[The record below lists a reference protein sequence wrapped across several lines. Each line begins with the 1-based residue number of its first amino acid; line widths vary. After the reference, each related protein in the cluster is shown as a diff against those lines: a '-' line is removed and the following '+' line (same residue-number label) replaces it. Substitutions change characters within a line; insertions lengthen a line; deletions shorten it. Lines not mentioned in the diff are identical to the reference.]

1 MHRPTICIVTPAMAD
16 ANNGNWQTAKRWA
29 RMLSTQCHVRLSSAW
44 PDGQDADL
52 LIALHAR
59 RSAASVAAW
68 ARVHPTRPV
77 VVVLTGTDVYRDI
90 HTDAAAQATL
100 HLAHRLVV
108 LQDQALVELPEHL
121 RGKAQVIYQSC
132 SERKTLR
139 KTRAHLRVLMV
150 GHLRDEKWPH
160 VLWQAAQQMS
170 GAEGIHIDH
179 IGKCLEPA
187 LGQLALATAQQCP
200 HYRWLG
206 ERTHAATRAHI
217 QRAHLLVHTSRLE
230 GGAHV
235 LMEAVRCGT
244 PVLASKISGNV
255 GMLGPDY
262 DGYFTPGSADEL
274 AQLLRTCRQ
283 QLEQVNGLCEQL
295 QVQCASRAPLFSPA
309 AEAHNLQSLLAACLQ
324 SP

>member
-1 MHRPTICIVTPAMAD
+1 MHRPTICIVTPAMSD

-29 RMLSTQCHVRLSSAW
+29 RLLSAHCHVRLSNAW
-44 PDGQDADL
+44 PDGQEADL

-68 ARVHPTRPV
+68 AHAHPTRPV

-90 HTDAAAQATL
+90 HTDATAQATL
-100 HLAHRLVV
+100 QLAHRLVV
-108 LQDQALVELPEHL
+108 LQDQALVELPEAL
-121 RGKAQVIYQSC
+121 RGKVQVIYQSC
-132 SERKTLR
+132 SQRQTLP
-139 KTRAHLRVLMV
+139 KTRVHLRVVMV
-150 GHLRDEKWPH
+150 GHLRDEKWPQ
-160 VLWQAAQQMS
+160 VLWQAAQQLS
-170 GAEGIHIDH
+170 DADGIYIDH

-217 QRAHLLVHTSRLE
+217 QRAHLLVHTSSLE

-235 LMEAVRCGT
+235 VMEALRSGT

-255 GMLGPDY
+255 GMLGAHY
-262 DGYFTPGSADEL
+262 NGYFTPGSSEEL
-274 AQLLRTCRQ
+274 AQLLRMCRK
-283 QLEQVNGLCEQL
+283 QLKQANGLCEQL

-309 AEAHNLQSLLAACLQ
+309 AEAHDLQSLVALSLQ
-324 SP
+324 SH

>member
-1 MHRPTICIVTPAMAD
+1 MRRPTICIVTPAMAD

-29 RMLSTQCHVRLSSAW
+29 RLLSPHCRVRLSSAW

-68 ARVHPTRPV
+68 ASAHPTRPA

-90 HTDAAAQATL
+90 HSDAAAQATL
-100 HLAHRLVV
+100 QLAHRLVV
-108 LQDQALVELPEHL
+108 LQDQALFELPESL
-121 RGKAQVIYQSC
+121 RDKAQVIYQSC
-132 SERKTLR
+132 SQRQTLA

-150 GHLRDEKWPH
+150 GHLRDEKWPQ
-160 VLWQAAQQMS
+160 VLWQAARQLS
-170 GAEGIHIDH
+170 AADGIHIDH
-179 IGKCLEPA
+179 IGKCLEPT
-187 LGQLALATAQQCP
+187 LGQLALSTASDYP

-235 LMEAVRCGT
+235 VMEAVRSGT

-255 GMLGPDY
+255 GMLGQHY
-262 DGYFTPGSADEL
+262 GGYFTPGRGDEL
-274 AQLLRTCRQ
+274 AQLLRLCRQ
-283 QLEQVNGLCEQL
+283 QLGSFNGMCEQL
-295 QVQCASRAPLFSPA
+295 QVQCASRAPLFS
-309 AEAHNLQSLLAACLQ
+309 AEAEAQNLVRLVQTQLAH
-324 SP
+324 